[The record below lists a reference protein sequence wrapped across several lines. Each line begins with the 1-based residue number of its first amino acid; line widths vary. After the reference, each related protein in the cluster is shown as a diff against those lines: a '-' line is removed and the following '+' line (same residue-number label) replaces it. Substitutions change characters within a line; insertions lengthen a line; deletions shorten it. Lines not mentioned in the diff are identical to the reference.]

1 MHEMSITK
9 SMIEIIKDEMDK
21 SKVSQLRS
29 VRIKVGELTAVE
41 PDALRFCFEAS
52 TKNTPMEG
60 ASLEIEEV
68 PLRGKC
74 RRCGNKFRIE
84 AFVSRCPECSGAD
97 IDKISGTELDIVS
110 IEAE

>member
-9 SMIEIIKDEMDK
+9 SMLEIIKDEMDK

-52 TKNTPMEG
+52 TKNTPLEG

-68 PLRGKC
+68 PLKGKC

-84 AFVSRCPECSGAD
+84 AFVSRCPECGGAD
-97 IDKISGTELDIVS
+97 IEKISGTELDIVS